1 LSRYEKNQ
9 NEAKG
14 ESNRNEARLVW
25 NEVLE
30 STRPHTLSQDQKK
43 SLAQR
48 WRELAKD
55 LDHFARKRKRGSSN
69 LAKTIEDA
77 ATRLERRNTQRR

>member
-1 LSRYEKNQ
+1 
-9 NEAKG
+9 
-14 ESNRNEARLVW
+14 VW

-30 STRPHTLSQDQKK
+30 STSPHTLSQDQKK

-55 LDHFARKRKRGSSN
+55 LDHFAKQRERGSSN
-69 LAKTIEDA
+69 LSRTIEDEA
-77 ATRLERRNTQRR
+77 AKLERRHTAAEVAGSKLYCISFMLCFAF